1 MKLNLTISVLSLT
14 ALFFYSC
21 KNNEV
26 DSSLSNSKFPITH
39 PIIMDTAYTVDY
51 VADIN
56 SIKNVEIRA
65 RVNGYIESIHVDEGK
80 MVKEGQLLFS
90 ISSLEY
96 KEELLKAKAM
106 LKNAIAE
113 AKAAELDYK
122 NTVLLSDKN
131 VVSKTEVEIA
141 KSKLDALNAKIE
153 EAQSHE
159 AGAKLRLSFTEIRA
173 PFDGMIDRIPNKIGS
188 LISEGDLLTN
198 ISDNKEVFTYFN
210 VSEIEYLEFAKNTK
224 DTSTNKS
231 ILSLLLA
238 NNEMYPY
245 KGNIETIEGQI
256 DPNTGSIAFRARFPN
271 PEKLLRNGSS
281 GKVRLKRSLKN
292 AMIIPQKS
300 TFEIQDKVFVY
311 VVNDSNVVKMKSFI
325 PKLRLP
331 HLFIV
336 ESGLTVNDKIIFEGI
351 QDIKVDMKVNTEM
364 LPMSKIMKDFSN
376 K

>member
-26 DSSLSNSKFPITH
+26 DSALSNSKFPITQ
-39 PIIMDTAYTVDY
+39 PIVMDTAYTVDY

-113 AKAAELDYK
+113 AKAAELDYQ
-122 NTVLLSDKN
+122 NTVLLSQKN

-198 ISDNKEVFTYFN
+198 ISDNREVFTYFN
-210 VSEIEYLEFAKNTK
+210 VSEIEYLEFAKNSK
-224 DTSTNKS
+224 DTSSSKS

-245 KGNIETIEGQI
+245 KGIIETIEGQI

-281 GKVRLKRSLKN
+281 GKVRLKRYLKK
-292 AMIIPQKS
+292 ALIIPQKS

-351 QDIKVDMKVNTEM
+351 QDIKVDMKVSTEM
-364 LPMSKIMKDFSN
+364 LPMAKIIKDFSN

>member
-1 MKLNLTISVLSLT
+1 MKFYITISAFSFAL
-14 ALFFYSC
+14 LFFSC
-21 KNNEV
+21 QNSNQDNQIP
-26 DSSLSNSKFPITH
+26 DSIFPITQ
-39 PIIMDTAYTVDY
+39 PIVMDTSYTVDY

-80 MVKEGQLLFS
+80 MVKEGQLLFN
-90 ISSLEY
+90 ISSMEY

-113 AKAAELDYK
+113 AKAAELDFK
-122 NTVLLSDKN
+122 NTVLLSEKN

-198 ISDNKEVFTYFN
+198 ISDNREVFTYFN
-210 VSEIEYLEFAKNTK
+210 VSEIEYLEFAKNRK
-224 DTSTNKS
+224 DTISTKS
-231 ILSLLLA
+231 SLSLLLA

-256 DPNTGSIAFRARFPN
+256 DPNTGSIAFRARFTN

-351 QDIKVDMKVNTEM
+351 QDIKVDMKVNTEL
-364 LPMSKIMKDFSN
+364 LPMTKIMKDFSN

>member
-1 MKLNLTISVLSLT
+1 MKFYITISAFSF
-14 ALFFYSC
+14 ALLLFSC
-21 KNNEV
+21 QNSNQDNQIS
-26 DSSLSNSKFPITH
+26 DSIFPITQ
-39 PIIMDTAYTVDY
+39 PIVLDTSYTVDY

-80 MVKEGQLLFS
+80 IVKEGQLLFS

-113 AKAAELDYK
+113 AKAAELDCQ
-122 NTVLLSDKN
+122 NTILLSQKN

-188 LISEGDLLTN
+188 LISEGDLLTD
-198 ISDNKEVFTYFN
+198 ISDNREVFTYFN
-210 VSEIEYLEFAKNTK
+210 VSEIEYLEFAKNSK
-224 DTSTNKS
+224 DTSSSKS
-231 ILSLLLA
+231 VLSLLLA
-238 NNEMYPY
+238 NNEIYPY
-245 KGNIETIEGQI
+245 KGDIETIEGQI
-256 DPNTGSIAFRARFPN
+256 DQNTGSIAFRARFPN
-271 PEKLLRNGSS
+271 PDKLLRNGSS
-281 GKVRLKRSLKN
+281 GKVRLKRSLKK

-311 VVNDSNVVKMKSFI
+311 IVNDSNVVKIKSFI

-364 LPMSKIMKDFSN
+364 LPMAKIMKDFSN

>member
-1 MKLNLTISVLSLT
+1 MKSFLTFSVLSIAVILN
-14 ALFFYSC
+14 SC
-21 KNNEV
+21 KNNEQ
-26 DSSLSNSKFPITH
+26 DNLIEDSKFPTTQ

-65 RVNGYIESIHVDEGK
+65 RVNGYIESIYVDEGK